1 MGIQDYLYS
10 EFDSEIVEEFLMM
23 LDAVED
29 SLDLIIEELYS
40 NYEDAINEL
49 FRIFHNLKSATAFL
63 KIHRFNSYTKL
74 VEGILEKARKYKS
87 LPSEDLI
94 DWLFVVANQFHIW
107 YKDINLNREL
117 SPVLPELL
125 KIPKLKG

>member
-1 MGIQDYLYS
+1 MGIQDYLYN
-10 EFDSEIVEEFLMM
+10 EFDSEIIEEFLMM

-29 SLDLIIEELYS
+29 SLDLIIEELYT
-40 NYEDAINEL
+40 NYEDAVNEL

-74 VEGILEKARKYKS
+74 VEGILEKARKYKT

-117 SPVLPELL
+117 SPIIPKLL